1 MNKLLVKLL
10 ALLGISSVSTGVG
23 GAMADAGVDTWGI
36 AATILGII
44 FAAITSGKWATTYQ
58 RTKNFIDVL
67 DKALEDDVLS
77 TEEIVQL
84 YKALRNK

>member
-1 MNKLLVKLL
+1 MNKILVKLL

-44 FAAITSGKWATTYQ
+44 FAAITSGKWATNYKKV
-58 RTKNFIDVL
+58 KNFIDVL
-67 DKALEDDVLS
+67 DKVLEDDKV
-77 TEEIVQL
+77 TIDEIKLL
-84 YKALRNK
+84 YATFKSK